1 MSNKKI
7 YGLIGFPVKH
17 SLSKIMHNSAFSFLN
32 INAEYRLFEI
42 RPQELEDFL
51 LNPNK
56 IVFDTEGNKVY
67 SKDIVG
73 FNVTIPHK
81 IMVKEI
87 LEKNS
92 LILNLKDLKD
102 LNIVGAINTVSRLNN
117 NKFNCYNTDIYGF
130 SVSLKKDLKFNIKKD
145 TEVFILGCGGAA
157 RAVIYSLCY
166 GKGVCPKKIYIFDI
180 NQNAFLNFIEYL
192 RKINENKIYKTI
204 EFVSKKDSQFILKR
218 CRLFVNASP
227 IGMKDDRR
235 MFIKKSFL
243 HNRLKIFD
251 LVYNRETKLI
261 KYSKS
266 LGLKFTDG
274 KNMLLYQAAKAFE
287 IWTKKR
293 APVNIMRKALE
304 DAFN

>member
-1 MSNKKI
+1 MRSKKI

-17 SLSKIMHNSAFSFLN
+17 SLSKIMHNSAFSYLN

-42 RPQELEDFL
+42 KPEELEDFL

-56 IVFDTEGNKVY
+56 EIFDIEGNKIY
-67 SKDIVG
+67 SKDISG

-81 IMVKEI
+81 IRLKEI

-92 LILNLKDLKD
+92 LILNLKELKE
-102 LNIVGAINTVSRLNN
+102 LNIVGAVNTVLRLN

-130 SVSLKKDLKFNIKKD
+130 SVSLKKDLEFNIKKD
-145 TEVFILGCGGAA
+145 TEIFILGCGGAA

-166 GKGVCPKKIYIFDI
+166 NRRACPKKIYIFDI
-180 NQNAFLNFIEYL
+180 NKDAFLGFKENL
-192 RKINENKIYKTI
+192 KNINEEKIYKTI
-204 EFVSKKDSQFILKR
+204 EFVLKKDIQFVLKS
-218 CRLFVNASP
+218 CSLFVNASP
-227 IGMKDDRR
+227 IGMKDDKGLI
-235 MFIKKSFL
+235 IKKNFL
-243 HNRLKIFD
+243 HNKLKIFD

-261 KYSKS
+261 KYAKS
-266 LGLKFTDG
+266 LNLKSTDG

-287 IWTKKR
+287 IWTKKK
-293 APVNIMRKALE
+293 APINIMRKALE